1 MSTPLFHTHLSL
13 TEINNTKRRGAEESK
28 QISQNKYKK
37 KKKKYMKKLKKM
49 KLTAPPTLTH
59 TYEKVVIRLT

>member
-37 KKKKYMKKLKKM
+37 KKKN
-49 KLTAPPTLTH
+49 T
-59 TYEKVVIRLT
+59 